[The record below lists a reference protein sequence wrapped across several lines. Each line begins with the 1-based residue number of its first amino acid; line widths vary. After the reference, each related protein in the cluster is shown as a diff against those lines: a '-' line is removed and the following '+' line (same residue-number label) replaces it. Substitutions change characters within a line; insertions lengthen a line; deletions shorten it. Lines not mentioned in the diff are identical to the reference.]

1 MKKAIDSQKALL
13 VIFTLLCLFIGTAIL
28 VFGWTRTWTALH
40 VPTLSPIFADMR
52 TVQGSILSDKLGLDP
67 QISNPGDPWK
77 RSLDY
82 PKIWL
87 WIAKLFQLNNETNFI
102 VFVCVFVLAYIVSCF
117 LLLRNSP
124 SPYLLLVIFSW
135 PSLLAVER
143 GNNDLLVFVLLFA
156 GIALSQGYF
165 RAISILLATV
175 LKVFPVF
182 SVVALAKKPKL
193 FILLV
198 LLSAVY
204 FIGIAG
210 ELKVLQAGNTALT
223 DSAAIFATYGFET
236 DMLVIRQFIG
246 GQPAV
251 VYTLLKYGLIVVS
264 LGLSVAISRIKSLK
278 LASSSPFKTD
288 LFIAGGSILAGTYLV
303 TSNWD
308 YRLIFLLLCIPY
320 ILSIQS
326 RVVRHSMLIGILLA
340 SNAPL
345 IGDFYSQPGIMIG
358 VLSRYYVF
366 LMVTACLVREFS
378 VYVPAAFLAS
388 GKAYIPNWL
397 TRSPIQ
403 RLKQFFV
410 ATFNHGDGRN
420 KPWYLKPGSWGRII
434 ILLAVLVYFGN
445 IAQRFYIRHFVPH
458 FGTLNLHVTGL
469 RPPGNLIINLKTDYT
484 QNFSRSSHISF
495 DSTEMTIPVDGLYFG
510 DYVIQVIHDENNNKT
525 ADLDSLTGLFRE
537 GFGMVNIDRLDLRN
551 AAAVKVRNTYDNL
564 KYAFHKDGETVEIK
578 MYYAPFPWQTK

>member
-13 VIFTLLCLFIGTAIL
+13 VIFTLLCLSILTAIL

-40 VPTLSPIFADMR
+40 IPTLSPIFTDMR
-52 TVQGSILSDKLGLDP
+52 TVQGSILSEKLGVDP
-67 QISNPGDPWK
+67 QINNPGDPWN

-102 VFVCVFVLAYIVSCF
+102 VFVCIIVLAYIVSCF

-124 SPYLLLVIFSW
+124 SPYLLLAIFSW

-165 RAISILLATV
+165 RGISILLATV

-182 SVVALAKKPKL
+182 SVVALAKKPKI
-193 FILLV
+193 FIPLV
-198 LLSAVY
+198 LLCAVY
-204 FIGIAG
+204 FIVIAG
-210 ELKVLQAGNTALT
+210 QLKVFQAGNTALT
-223 DSAAIFATYGFET
+223 DSAGIFAAYGFDT

-246 GQPAV
+246 GQTAAT
-251 VYTLLKYGLIVVS
+251 YTLLKYGLIVVS
-264 LGLSVAISRIKSLK
+264 LGLCIAISRIKSLTP
-278 LASSSPFKTD
+278 AGSSPFKTD

-308 YRLIFLLLCIPY
+308 YRLIFLMLCIPY
-320 ILSIQS
+320 ILSIQG
-326 RVVRHSMLIGILLA
+326 RVVRHAMLIGILLA
-340 SNAPL
+340 SNGPL
-345 IGDFYSQPGIMIG
+345 IGDFYGQPGIMIG
-358 VLSRYYVF
+358 ALSRYFVF

-378 VYVPAAFLAS
+378 AYIPAASLAS
-388 GKAYIPNWL
+388 GKAFITNWL
-397 TRSPIQ
+397 TRNPLQ

-410 ATFNHGDGRN
+410 AKFNQGDGKN
-420 KPWYLKPGSWGRII
+420 KPWYLKPGSWGRIV

-458 FGTLNLHVTGL
+458 YGTLNLHITGL
-469 RPPGNLIINLKTDYT
+469 RPPGNLIIKLQTDYT
-484 QNFSRSSHISF
+484 QNFSRGSYISF
-495 DSTEMTIPVDGLYFG
+495 NKTEMTYPVDALYFG
-510 DYVIQVIHDENNNKT
+510 DYVIQVIHDENNNQT
-525 ADLDSLTGLFRE
+525 ADLDSATGLFSE
-537 GFGMVNIDRLDLRN
+537 GFGMVNIDKLDLQN

-564 KYAFHKDGETVEIK
+564 KYAFNKDGETVEIK

>member
-1 MKKAIDSQKALL
+1 
-13 VIFTLLCLFIGTAIL
+13 
-28 VFGWTRTWTALH
+28 
-40 VPTLSPIFADMR
+40 MR
-52 TVQGSILSDKLGLDP
+52 TVQGSILSDKQGLDP
-67 QISNPGDPWK
+67 QISNPGDPWA
-77 RSLDY
+77 RAMDY

-87 WIAKLFQLNNETNFI
+87 WIAKLFQLNNETNYI
-102 VFVCVFVLAYIVSCF
+102 VFVGIYVLAYLVSCF
-117 LLLRNSP
+117 LLLRKFP
-124 SPYLLLVIFSW
+124 SVYLLLAIFSW

-143 GNNDLLVFVLLFA
+143 GNNDLLALVLLFA

-182 SVVALAKKPKL
+182 SVVALAKKPRM

-204 FIGIAG
+204 LIGIAG
-210 ELKVLQAGNTALT
+210 ELKVLQGGNTALT
-223 DSAAIFATYGFET
+223 DPAAIFASYGFET
-236 DMLVIRQFIG
+236 DILLIRKLIG
-246 GQPAV
+246 GQPAAA
-251 VYTLLKYGLIVVS
+251 YTLLKYGLIVVS

-278 LASSSPFKTD
+278 PASSSPFKTD

-326 RVVRHSMLIGILLA
+326 RVVKHSMLIGILLA

-345 IGDFYSQPGIMIG
+345 IGDLYDQPGVMIG
-358 VLSRYYVF
+358 ALSRYYVF
-366 LMVTACLVREFS
+366 LMVTACLVREFRP
-378 VYVPAAFLAS
+378 YVSAASLAS
-388 GKAYIPNWL
+388 GKACITDWP

-410 ATFNHGDGRN
+410 ATFNHGDGKN

-434 ILLAVLVYFGN
+434 ILLAVLVYFAN

-458 FGTLNLHVTGL
+458 FGTLNLHITGL
-469 RPPGNLIINLKTDYT
+469 RPPGYLIINLKTDYT
-484 QNFSRSSHISF
+484 QNFSRSIYMGF
-495 DSTEMTIPVDGLYFG
+495 DSTEMTFPVDVLYFG
-510 DYVIQVIHDENNNKT
+510 DYVIQAIHDENNNNT
-525 ADLDSLTGLFRE
+525 ADLDSATGLFRE

-551 AAAVKVRNTYDNL
+551 AAAVKERNTYDNL
-564 KYAFHKDGETVEIK
+564 KYAFDKDGETVEIK
-578 MYYAPFPWQTK
+578 MYYPPFPWQTK